1 MQQKSRSEV
10 YHIGKTFGFCWYG
23 ATSHNLHLEKH
34 AKVERCKTPKF
45 RQIGKQDVLDASLSL
60 VPR

>member
-1 MQQKSRSEV
+1 M
-10 YHIGKTFGFCWYG
+10 
-23 ATSHNLHLEKH
+23 HLGKH
-34 AKVERCKTPKF
+34 AKVERCETPKF